1 MIHKAKTQGW
11 TPDACAPILEGNN
24 GNGLRRQI
32 AAKACGVRVMK
43 ITRLS
48 VYHVDLPLEHPYWL
62 SGGRLKV
69 DVLDA
74 TLLKM
79 ETDSGITGWGEGTP
93 WGHTYVPAH
102 GPGIRAGIET
112 MAPFI
117 LGQNPRRILDVERA
131 MDMALPGHLYAKS
144 PIDMACW
151 DIAGQAADVPIADLM
166 GGGSRT
172 PRAIASSVGAKTVED
187 TRTVIDRYRQRG
199 YVAHSVKIGG
209 DVARDIARI
218 RDVESIRREGEI
230 VLYDVNRGWTRQQAL
245 RVMSATQDL
254 GVMFEQPCET
264 LDDIAAISGRHAAP
278 VSVDESLVTL
288 QDATRIARDGLA
300 EVFGIKLNRVGG
312 LTKAARMR
320 DIALAH
326 GIDMFVMATG
336 GSVLADTEA
345 LHLAAT
351 VPDANCHAV
360 WACQDMITAEI
371 AGGRGPRNTDG
382 HLCLPEAP
390 GLGVHP
396 DEAALGK
403 PVAIYK

>member
-1 MIHKAKTQGW
+1 
-11 TPDACAPILEGNN
+11 
-24 GNGLRRQI
+24 
-32 AAKACGVRVMK
+32 MK
-43 ITRLS
+43 ITRIT
-48 VYHVDLPLEHPYWL
+48 VYQIALPLEHPYWL
-62 SGGRLKV
+62 SGGRLKFE
-69 DVLDA
+69 VLDA
-74 TLLKM
+74 TLVKI
-79 ETDSGITGWGEGTP
+79 ETGTGLTGWGEGTP

-117 LGQNPRRILDVERA
+117 IGLDPRRGLEIERA
-131 MDMALPGHLYAKS
+131 MDLALPGHLYAKS

-151 DIAGQAADVPIADLM
+151 DIAGQAAGLSIADLM

-172 PRAIASSVGAKTVED
+172 PRPIASSVGAKTLEE
-187 TRTVIDRYRQRG
+187 TRAVIERYRQRG

-209 DVARDIARI
+209 DIERDIARV
-218 RDVESIRREGEI
+218 RDVESLRRDGEI

-245 RVMSATQDL
+245 RVMSATEDL
-254 GVMFEQPCET
+254 NVMFEQPCES
-264 LDDIAAISGRHAAP
+264 LDDIAAIAGKYAAP

-288 QDATRIARDGLA
+288 QDAARIARDGLA

-336 GSVLADTEA
+336 GSVLADAEA

-351 VPDANCHAV
+351 IPDANCHAV
-360 WACQDMITAEI
+360 WACQDMITLDI
-371 AGGRGPRNTDG
+371 AGGRGPRNIDG
-382 HLCLPEAP
+382 HLHLPEAP

-396 DEAALGK
+396 DEGILGE
-403 PVAIYK
+403 PVAVYR